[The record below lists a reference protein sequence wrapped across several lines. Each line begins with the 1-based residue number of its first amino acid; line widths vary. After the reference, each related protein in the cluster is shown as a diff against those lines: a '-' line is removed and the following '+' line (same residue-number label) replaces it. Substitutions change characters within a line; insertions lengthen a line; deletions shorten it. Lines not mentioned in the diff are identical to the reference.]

1 MPRIGM
7 EDGLKE
13 MKVLVMCQCPRA
25 FGSMSDN
32 ALAVGSAGGESQ
44 AVGWSCDNGRVL
56 PAAIA
61 VPLSVCVASV
71 MIPSVFSATSA
82 AKPFP

>member
-1 MPRIGM
+1 
-7 EDGLKE
+7 
-13 MKVLVMCQCPRA
+13 
-25 FGSMSDN
+25 
-32 ALAVGSAGGESQ
+32 
-44 AVGWSCDNGRVL
+44 VL